1 MARERQQG
9 DRSPYTPFPTG
20 STWVASLYRVDALRI
35 SGDRSKL
42 IIRTAAPVAGATN
55 TEEDRKDL
63 SFTELLV
70 IEMRG
75 SEISGASKVTLV

>member
-1 MARERQQG
+1 
-9 DRSPYTPFPTG
+9 
-20 STWVASLYRVDALRI
+20 
-35 SGDRSKL
+35 
-42 IIRTAAPVAGATN
+42 VAGATN